1 MIFVNFSIDV
11 NSVVLDTTIVF
22 IACGNLKKYEHHDLD
37 HFVLCE
43 NELSAVWLPAQD
55 DIPT

>member
-1 MIFVNFSIDV
+1 MNFSIENVD
-11 NSVVLDTTIVF
+11 SVVLDTTVVF
-22 IACGNLKKYEHHDLD
+22 SACGNLKKYEHHDLD

-43 NELSAVWLPAQD
+43 NELLAVWLPSQD